1 MAENAERLPTA
12 TLSTDRADADQIRA
26 SLQNYG
32 AVSLVLS
39 DAETTTLGALA
50 RESTSFFDLPD
61 TSKDAYA
68 PTSLSDWNGYMAPRS
83 SGLDDRGDD
92 FERISLSPGSPST
105 AQVTA
110 LAHDLPRLQNAADTV
125 FHALVERCRRLNI
138 MLSTMIGV
146 DADEADRI
154 WFDEHSSRLA
164 INHYP
169 RSASVAIAPH
179 RDFGGI
185 SLVYVGKD
193 SSGLQLFSS
202 ADNQWCSITTGEA
215 PTIIALLGE
224 LYSYWTNETWPAAL
238 HRVAD
243 PRPGRLSVIL
253 FHTPNRQTELT
264 AIGSADSTVL
274 VESFLS
280 EVEQRYIRIK

>member
-1 MAENAERLPTA
+1 MAEYAERLPTA
-12 TLSTDRADADQIRA
+12 ALSTDRADTDQIRA
-26 SLQNYG
+26 SLNNYG
-32 AVSLVLS
+32 AVSLALS
-39 DAETTTLGALA
+39 DAETTALGTLTQ
-50 RESTSFFDLPD
+50 ESTSFFDLPD
-61 TSKDAYA
+61 TSKGNYA

-83 SGLDDRGDD
+83 AGLDDKGDD
-92 FERISLSPGSPST
+92 FERISLSPESPAT
-105 AQVTA
+105 AQVAA
-110 LAHDLPRLQNAADTV
+110 LARDLPHLQNSVDTV
-125 FHALVERCRRLNI
+125 FHALIERCRQLNT

-146 DADEADRI
+146 DAAEADRI

-169 RSASVAIAPH
+169 RTAPMAIAPH

-193 SSGLQLFSS
+193 SSGLQLFGSTE
-202 ADNQWCSITTGEA
+202 DQWCSITTGQE

-224 LYSYWTNETWPAAL
+224 LYSYWTNEMWPAAL

-243 PRPGRLSVIL
+243 PRPGRVSVIL
-253 FHTPNRQTELT
+253 FHTPNRQNELS
-264 AIGSADSTVL
+264 AIGSADSSVL

-280 EVEQRYIRIK
+280 QVEQRYIRIK